1 MMENPYQ
8 APVTFDDPLSTASQG
23 GDAESIRRAHIKHEA
38 QVKSIGS
45 LYWIGAAF
53 ILIGLFFL
61 PVSNMKRDD
70 WTGLAVLAGLLVF
83 QIVVGAG
90 LRRLKPWARVAS
102 IILSALGLLAFPIG
116 TIINLIILII
126 LGSKKNRVVFSQD
139 YQAIIAATP
148 HVKYKTSKI
157 VWIALGIFVLIVL
170 AIAVALFIGVSNR

>member
-1 MMENPYQ
+1 M
-8 APVTFDDPLSTASQG
+8 
-23 GDAESIRRAHIKHEA
+23 
-38 QVKSIGS
+38 
-45 LYWIGAAF
+45 
-53 ILIGLFFL
+53 
-61 PVSNMKRDD
+61 
-70 WTGLAVLAGLLVF
+70 
-83 QIVVGAG
+83 
-90 LRRLKPWARVAS
+90 AS